1 MPAFTVLSSARAC
14 AYPPAY
20 LDMKTLLLLSLVV
33 LSTMRLP
40 AAGDDAM
47 NHDGGTFPAPSRQE
61 LASAL
66 SGLPIGA
73 ADGRVIIV
81 RYLGYRCSH
90 CVEQLTYLNSR
101 AADLRRL
108 GISVVAISAD
118 PTKRWNE
125 LVRAHGIDEKVF
137 RYLPDTDGSSAR
149 RIGAQ
154 RLINDTLRDLHATI
168 VVGKGEIKGAVY
180 SDSPY
185 MDVER
190 IIGLAADGA
199 PAVQLATSS
208 EYIDRYLITSPIVT
222 TVAGPTDG
230 IMEPIDLD
238 FNRSPLSGRDLWVVM
253 GDKGGHAVAVV
264 HDATSAR
271 PTVRTR
277 KDSRASH
284 FMWRTLGIAMG
295 TNGSFATAQNGEP
308 GDGDMNYMFM
318 GPTLWSSDTAV
329 FASRYQNDD
338 RRLASHLDMLH
349 QSPWCLGIA
358 HDSAN
363 IYWVL
368 DARYGGISRY
378 DFRDPHEVG
387 GTDHRDGI
395 IRRYIETVISPGERG
410 QPAHV
415 CLDRSTGWLY
425 YVDPGKAVVHRLDTR
440 SGIVKDTLEMPPS
453 SAENLTE
460 FTSVVG
466 ARMATVVS
474 DSLKTPVGIDVVGTR
489 LLVGDRADGRIH
501 VFDIAGPGFAH
512 LGAIS
517 TGARELLGITVGP
530 DERIWFVDRATAR
543 VCRLDLAAE
552 NGLDAERD
560 VVAARSGD
568 TLSFVYT
575 NATTTSAS
583 PLLKV
588 RWTSDRTG
596 RSTPWSALPEPLT
609 VAAQSSA
616 SVAVVVPT
624 LDTLSVTRCEIMEM
638 LDKDVMGLQAATTV
652 VPAGLRRVVVQDE
665 RNGTF
670 DIREAVALTSRM
682 GYVTIASDVFVSIAD
697 KLRSLKTMLWN
708 SGSFGEISAVDEAVL
723 MSLIDRNV
731 DVFLIADDPL
741 ALRLESPMS
750 GAFFRS
756 LGAAPLGAESDDIL
770 KGQRIFTGVI
780 GDPVTAG
787 MSLIDCQLPRLDH
800 QRGGKYVPNFLL
812 RPLSASKSMMIRKG
826 DTASGAV
833 RMEKQTLRCIVMGI
847 NASRFLDGEQ
857 RTQIL
862 DRGLAWLEE
871 AQNPDTVQTSV
882 EEFDHDA
889 NAPVLAVFGS
899 AGSGMNWRVEG
910 AGAYGSEHA
919 VVEVY
924 SVTGQKLMTVF
935 EGRLAEAS
943 GSFDTSNLASGSY
956 FVIARTMNRRM
967 HSTFINR

>member
-1 MPAFTVLSSARAC
+1 
-14 AYPPAY
+14 
-20 LDMKTLLLLSLVV
+20 MKTLLLLSLVIV
-33 LSTMRLP
+33 SSMRLP
-40 AAGDDAM
+40 AAGDDVM
-47 NHDGGTFPAPSRQE
+47 NHDGGLFPAPSRQE
-61 LASAL
+61 LTSAL

-73 ADGRVIIV
+73 GNGSVILV

-108 GISVVAISAD
+108 GISVVAMSSD
-118 PTKRWNE
+118 PTERWDD
-125 LVRAHGIDEKVF
+125 LVSAHGIDEAVF
-137 RYLPDTDGSSAR
+137 RYVPDTDGLAAR
-149 RIGAQ
+149 GIGAQ
-154 RLINDTLRDLHATI
+154 RVINDTLRDLHATI
-168 VVGKGEIKGAVY
+168 VIGNGQIKGAVY

-190 IIGLAADGA
+190 IIGLAAEGVS
-199 PAVQLATSS
+199 PAQLVTSS
-208 EYIDRYLITSPIVT
+208 EYIDRYLKATAIVT

-238 FNRSPLSGRDLWVVM
+238 FNRTPLSGRDLWVVM
-253 GDKGGHAVAVV
+253 GDKGGHAMAII
-264 HDATSAR
+264 HNATSAR
-271 PTVRTR
+271 PTVRTK
-277 KDSRASH
+277 KDARASH
-284 FMWRTLGIAMG
+284 FMWRTHGIAMG

-308 GDGDMNYMFM
+308 GDGDANYMFM

-329 FASRYQNDD
+329 FASRYQNED

-387 GTDHRDGI
+387 GTDHRDGV
-395 IRRYIETVISPGERG
+395 IRRYIETAISPGVRG

-425 YVDPGKAVVHRLDTR
+425 YIDPGKALVHRLDTR
-440 SGIVKDTLEMPPS
+440 SGSVKDTLEMPPS

-466 ARMATVVS
+466 ARLATVVS

-501 VFDIAGPGFAH
+501 VFDIADPGFAH

-517 TGARELLGITVGP
+517 TGATELLGITVGP
-530 DERIWFVDRATAR
+530 DQRIWFVDRATAR
-543 VCRLDLAAE
+543 VCRLDMAAE
-552 NGLDAERD
+552 NALAAERD

-568 TLSFVYT
+568 TLTFIYT
-575 NATTTSAS
+575 NASTTSAS

-596 RSTPWSALPEPLT
+596 RSTPWSTLPEPVT
-609 VAAQSSA
+609 IAAGASA
-616 SVAVVVPT
+616 RVAVVVPT
-624 LDTLSVTRCEIMEM
+624 LDTLSVTRCEIIEM
-638 LDKDVMGLQAATTV
+638 LDKDVMGLQATTVV

-682 GYVTIASDVFVSIAD
+682 GYVTITSDVFVSVAD
-697 KLRSLKTMLWN
+697 DLRALKTMLWN

-723 MSLIDRNV
+723 MSLLDRNV

-756 LGAAPLGAESDDIL
+756 LGAAPLGAESDDAL

-847 NASRFLDGEQ
+847 NASRFLDGVQ

-882 EEFDHDA
+882 DESDQYADA
-889 NAPVLAVFGS
+889 PALTVFGS
-899 AGSGMNWRVEG
+899 ASSGMQWRVER
-910 AGAYGSEHA
+910 AGAFGSEHT

-924 SVTGQKLMTVF
+924 SVTGQKLMTVYD
-935 EGRLAEAS
+935 GRLAEAS
-943 GSFDTSNLASGSY
+943 GTFDTSNLASGSY
-956 FVIARTMNRRM
+956 FVIARTVNRRM

>member
-1 MPAFTVLSSARAC
+1 
-14 AYPPAY
+14 
-20 LDMKTLLLLSLVV
+20 MKTLLLLSLVV
-33 LSTMRLP
+33 ISSMRLP
-40 AAGDDAM
+40 AAGDDVM
-47 NHDGGTFPAPSRQE
+47 DHDGGLFPAPSRQE
-61 LASAL
+61 LTSAL
-66 SGLPIGA
+66 SGLPISA
-73 ADGRVIIV
+73 ADGSVILV

-90 CVEQLTYLNSR
+90 CVEQLTYLNTR
-101 AADLRRL
+101 AAELRRL
-108 GISVVAISAD
+108 GISVVAMSAD
-118 PTKRWNE
+118 PAERWND
-125 LVRAHGIDEKVF
+125 LVSAYGIDATVF
-137 RYLPDTDGSSAR
+137 RYVPDTDGSAAR
-149 RIGAQ
+149 GIGAQ
-154 RLINDTLRDLHATI
+154 RMINDTLRDLHATI
-168 VVGKGEIKGAVY
+168 VVARGQIKGAVY

-190 IIGLAADGA
+190 LIGLAADGA
-199 PAVQLATSS
+199 SSQQLAASS
-208 EYIDRYLITSPIVT
+208 EYIDRYIKSTPIVT

-238 FNRSPLSGRDLWVVM
+238 FNRTPLSGRDLWVVM
-253 GDKGGHAVAVV
+253 ADKGGHAMAII
-264 HDATSAR
+264 HEATSAR
-271 PTVRTR
+271 PTVRTK
-277 KDSRASH
+277 KDARASH
-284 FMWRTLGIAMG
+284 FMWRTHGIAMG

-308 GDGDMNYMFM
+308 GDGDVNYMFM

-329 FASRYQNDD
+329 FASRYQNED

-387 GTDHRDGI
+387 GTDHRDGV
-395 IRRYIETVISPGERG
+395 IRRYIETVISPGVRG

-425 YVDPGKAVVHRLDTR
+425 YIDPGKSLVHRLDTR
-440 SGIVKDTLEMPPS
+440 SGSVKDTLEMPPS

-466 ARMATVVS
+466 ARLATVVS

-501 VFDIAGPGFAH
+501 VFDIADPGVAH

-517 TGARELLGITVGP
+517 TGATELLGITVGP
-530 DERIWFVDRATAR
+530 DQRIWFVDRATAR

-552 NGLDAERD
+552 NALTAERD

-568 TLSFVYT
+568 TLTFLYN
-575 NATTTSAS
+575 NASATSAS
-583 PLLKV
+583 PVLKV

-609 VAAQSSA
+609 IAAGASA

-638 LDKDVMGLQAATTV
+638 LDKDVMGLQATTVV

-682 GYVTIASDVFVSIAD
+682 GYVTITSDVFVGVAD

-723 MSLIDRNV
+723 MSLLDRNV

-756 LGAAPLGAESDDIL
+756 LGAAPLGAESDDVL

-812 RPLSASKSMMIRKG
+812 RPLSSSKSMMIRKG

-847 NASRFLDGEQ
+847 NASRFLDGVQ

-882 EEFDHDA
+882 DDSDLNA
-889 NAPVLAVFGS
+889 DAPVLSVFGS
-899 AGSGMNWRVEG
+899 ASSGMNWRVDR
-910 AGAYGSEHA
+910 AGAYGAEHA

-924 SVTGQKLMTVF
+924 SVTGQKLMTVYD
-935 EGRLAEAS
+935 GRLAEAS

-956 FVIARTMNRRM
+956 FVIARTVNRRM